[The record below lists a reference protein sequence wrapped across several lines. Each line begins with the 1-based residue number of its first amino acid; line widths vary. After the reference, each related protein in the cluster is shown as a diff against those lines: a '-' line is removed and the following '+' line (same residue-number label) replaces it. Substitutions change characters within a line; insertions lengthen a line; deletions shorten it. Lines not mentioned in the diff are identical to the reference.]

1 MEISS
6 NGEQNPSLALGF
18 SNILCCEQPF
28 PINCLRPTRGLA
40 IQLPAQV
47 RYSEHAGFREGMK
60 ADPSCGDKPGPIP
73 RSPPSRDHLSFLDRS
88 SHENMEHVLSEHI
101 AQQTVTVAVAARH
114 RSPASAI
121 STSVLELAPPNA
133 VSSAGSS
140 RGRDR

>member
-6 NGEQNPSLALGF
+6 NGEQIPSLALGF

-47 RYSEHAGFREGMK
+47 RYSEHAGFGEGMK

-88 SHENMEHVLSEHI
+88 SHENTEHVLE
-101 AQQTVTVAVAARH
+101 
-114 RSPASAI
+114 
-121 STSVLELAPPNA
+121 
-133 VSSAGSS
+133 
-140 RGRDR
+140 